1 MHADLCIE
9 NKSCN
14 FWQSSYQASEDY
26 PSSQFF
32 NCHLLSSCQPRYVDS
47 AASVEIYSGVYGCL
61 AEIFSQRKRIQISL
75 AARVIYLI
83 FSALVYSVHT
93 THYTPEAEEEQT
105 EQSFPSYY
113 IFTKHK
119 SIVQWS

>member
-1 MHADLCIE
+1 MKQKYL
-9 NKSCN
+9 
-14 FWQSSYQASEDY
+14 Y
-26 PSSQFF
+26 
-32 NCHLLSSCQPRYVDS
+32 
-47 AASVEIYSGVYGCL
+47 EIGK
-61 AEIFSQRKRIQISL
+61 RKRIQISL